1 MNAERSA
8 KIDSYLHGEMTDS
21 DVENF
26 EQQFIADDAL
36 FYDITERENDLVD
49 RFVRGDLKG
58 GDADRFQNSLS
69 RFPHR
74 RIKIA
79 NASLLNE
86 YIAEQKRSVSAA
98 EAEIPWYKRLGF
110 AFRTPALVSSA
121 LALLLVG
128 TIGFLVIQN
137 RNLNRQVAS
146 LNTTGQNL
154 NELRQREA
162 ELQATLEAE
171 RVAGSDLTTD
181 LESERERRVALENE
195 LAELR
200 RQIAAKPA
208 ANDSPIVPTI
218 ATLIL
223 RPVGGRGGANP
234 VRTLRLGDDVKRVA
248 LKMFL
253 PADANADDSYSIR
266 INDNPAASAVKPIK
280 EAGGSNSV
288 SASVS
293 AESFRDG
300 LNRVELFDSKSQN
313 TLSFAVILERGPVR

>member
-8 KIDSYLHGEMTDS
+8 KIDSYLHGEMTEH

-26 EQQFIADDAL
+26 EQQFMADDAV

-79 NASLLNE
+79 NALLLND
-86 YIAEQKRSVSAA
+86 YIAEQKQFVLAA
-98 EAEIPWYKRLGF
+98 EAQFPWYKRLGF

-137 RNLNRQVAS
+137 RNLNRQVAG
-146 LNTTGQNL
+146 LNTNGQSL

-162 ELQATLEAE
+162 ELQASLEAE
-171 RVAGSDLTTD
+171 RAAGSDLTTD
-181 LESERERRVALENE
+181 LESERERRTALENE

-200 RQIAAKPA
+200 KQIASKPPS
-208 ANDSPIVPTI
+208 NDSPIVPTI

-223 RPVGGRGGANP
+223 RPVSGRGGANP
-234 VRTLRLGDDVKRVA
+234 VRTLRLDNDEKRVA
-248 LKMFL
+248 LKIFL
-253 PADANADDSYSIR
+253 PSDVDPNDSYTVRVNDIPAADAI
-266 INDNPAASAVKPIK
+266 KPNK
-280 EAGGSNSV
+280 ETGGANSV

-293 AESFRDG
+293 TGSFRDG
-300 LNRVELFDSKSQN
+300 LNRVEVFNSKSQN
-313 TLSFAVILERGPVR
+313 ILSFAVILERGNVR